1 MRPEHHI
8 KKKTKRRGKA
18 FMLYLSK
25 DQAGRLDLVSRER
38 HVPKAEVVRLALSRL
53 LKQLSDGEADLRLG
67 I

>member
-1 MRPEHHI
+1 
-8 KKKTKRRGKA
+8 
-18 FMLYLSK
+18 MLYLSK